1 MGKLDKYVK
10 ILNNNFEYAVC
21 NLQYN
26 GRMVPIVIDWDV
38 FEIVTKMNK
47 VWNVNDKGIVV
58 TNHKI
63 FEDGINKIKEIYL
76 HDIVMKLSNESFENR
91 PILHI
96 NKIGVD
102 NRKCNLMYDAPNKD
116 ILKNIKKK
124 SRTITLPQHSG
135 INPEHLPSYVWYLKE
150 DNSHGER
157 FIVDI
162 GDTQWKSTSS
172 KKVSLRYKL
181 EETKKY
187 LRFLQDARSDLFSE
201 YSMNGD
207 LNNGGIDLVK
217 SFVKISQ
224 DAGFKNIQ
232 DISDDKNTNKY
243 ISEDL
248 RGLTEEEIIL
258 LNMFDPNVGKL
269 DFR

>member
-1 MGKLDKYVK
+1 MSKLDKYVK
-10 ILNNNFEYAVC
+10 ILNDNIEYAVC
-21 NLQYN
+21 KLQYN
-26 GRMVPIVIDWDV
+26 NHVVPVVIDLDV
-38 FEIVTKMNK
+38 FEIITKMNK
-47 VWNVNDKGIVV
+47 MWHVNEKGMVV
-58 TNHKI
+58 TNHK
-63 FEDGINKIKEIYL
+63 FFDDGINKIKEIYL
-76 HDIVMKLSNESFENR
+76 HDVVMKLSYDSLENR

-102 NRKCNLMYDAPNKD
+102 NRICNLMYDAPNKD

-135 INPEHLPSYVWYLKE
+135 IDPETLPSYVWYLKE

-157 FIVDI
+157 FVVDI

-187 LRFLQDARSDLFSE
+187 LRFLKDDRSDLFDE

-217 SFVKISQ
+217 SFVKIAQ
-224 DAGFKNIQ
+224 GAGFKNIQ
-232 DISDDKNTNKY
+232 YLSDDKNTNKY
-243 ISEDL
+243 IAEDL
-248 RGLTEEEIIL
+248 HGLTEEEIIL

-269 DFR
+269 NFR